1 MNGLETQ
8 QWKILQDRLGQDY
21 AGLLAQLADE
31 TLHTAALRRP
41 LPHEAQASP
50 SDNASQ
56 RSFEAQH
63 VEAAAHT
70 LQQLQ
75 SVRHALAKFSEA
87 SYGLCENCGD
97 AIGYSRLNARP
108 DARLCIACQTRA
120 EQQGRGRAA

>member
-1 MNGLETQ
+1 MNGLETP
-8 QWKILQDRLGQDY
+8 QWETLQERLRQDY

-41 LPHEAQASP
+41 LPHETQASP

-56 RSFEAQH
+56 RSFEAQQM
-63 VEAAAHT
+63 EAAAHT

-75 SVRHALAKFSEA
+75 SVRHALTKFAEA
-87 SYGLCENCGD
+87 SYGLCESCGD
-97 AIGYSRLNARP
+97 PIGYSRLNARP

-120 EQQGRGRAA
+120 ELHGRPHPA

>member
-8 QWKILQDRLGQDY
+8 QWQHLQEVLRQDY
-21 AGLLAQLADE
+21 AALLAQLADE

-41 LPHEAQASP
+41 LPHEVQASP

-56 RSFEAQH
+56 RNFEAQH

-75 SVRHALAKFSEA
+75 SVRHALAKFAEA
-87 SYGLCENCGD
+87 SYGLCESCGE
-97 AIGYSRLNARP
+97 AIGYSRLQARP
-108 DARLCIACQTRA
+108 DARLCILCQTRA
-120 EQQGRGRAA
+120 EQLGRGRAA